1 MLLETSRLFLQP
13 CTEELLFRAEAQ
25 GYENGPEI
33 KNHVLALAEDPEL
46 FYWGSWIITRKKD
59 DAMIGDLGFK
69 GKPGQS
75 KTVEIGYGLLEQF
88 QNKGY
93 ATEAVEALIFWA
105 WSSGK
110 VSKIIAETDR
120 QNKAS
125 MRVLQKLKMRLAAQN
140 NGKFFWEL
148 SFDSDWRQRNA

>member
-1 MLLETSRLFLQP
+1 MLLETPRLFIQP
-13 CTEELLFRAEAQ
+13 CTKELLLRAADK

-33 KNHVLALAEDPEL
+33 GNHVLAATEDPEL

-69 GKPGQS
+69 GKPSES
-75 KTVEIGYGLLEQF
+75 KAVEIGYGLLEQF

-93 ATEAVEALIFWA
+93 ATEAVEALIYWA

-110 VSKIIAETDR
+110 VSKIIAETDQ

-125 MRVLQKLKMRLAAQN
+125 MRVLQKLKMRVAEQKNEKIL
-140 NGKFFWEL
+140 WEL
-148 SFDSDWRQRNA
+148 DFDSEWRQRNA